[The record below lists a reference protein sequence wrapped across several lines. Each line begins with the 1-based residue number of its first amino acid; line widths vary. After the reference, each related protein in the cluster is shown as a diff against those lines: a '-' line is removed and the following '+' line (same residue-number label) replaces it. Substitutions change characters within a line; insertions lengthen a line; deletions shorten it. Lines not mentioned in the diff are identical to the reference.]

1 MLWYVD
7 WTVFH
12 LYLYASVTWYTQV
25 FIRLKVCSLLI
36 IVLLNVLLVHLEL
49 ILGQQVGSLIWDY
62 IGKRSL
68 PSQQSFSSLS
78 NQLWAYKV
86 NILMALLGQILKNWL
101 NVAIDFLSALE
112 KVVVGLAALVVG
124 HLDLLLVSGEL
135 RFLLNDELWLRL
147 RLRLIW
153 LAQAK
158 ELLLFDLVSLDLL
171 LLNLHNWLLEQNG

>member
-12 LYLYASVTWYTQV
+12 QYLYAFLTWYTQV

-36 IVLLNVLLVHLEL
+36 IIFLNVLLVHLEL

-68 PSQQSFSSLS
+68 PSQQSLSLSSLS

-86 NILMALLGQILKNWL
+86 NILIALLGQVLKNWL

-135 RFLLNDELWLRL
+135 RFLLKYKLWLRL
-147 RLRLIW
+147 VW